1 MDTCI
6 QAFCDMESVY
16 SYEGSY
22 EVNALIVAREITGI
36 SSIRPA
42 AAALSKASRL

>member
-1 MDTCI
+1 MRFV

-22 EVNALIVAREITGI
+22 DVNALIAAREITGI
-36 SSIRPA
+36 SSIRP
-42 AAALSKASRL
+42 SSRL

>member
-1 MDTCI
+1 M

-22 EVNALIVAREITGI
+22 HVNTLIAAREITGI
-36 SSIRPA
+36 SGIRP
-42 AAALSKASRL
+42 